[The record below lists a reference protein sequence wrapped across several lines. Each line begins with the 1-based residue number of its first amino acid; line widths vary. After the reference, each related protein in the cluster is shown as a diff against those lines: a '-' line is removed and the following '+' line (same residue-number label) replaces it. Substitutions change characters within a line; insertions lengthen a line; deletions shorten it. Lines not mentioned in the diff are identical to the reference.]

1 VAVVEYLVSLGV
13 PSESLTAAGA
23 GSFDPLVPND
33 GPEARAK
40 NRRVEIA
47 LFPTADETLPVAP
60 SKPQGAP

>member
-1 VAVVEYLVSLGV
+1 
-13 PSESLTAAGA
+13 LTAAGA

-47 LFPTADETLPVAP
+47 LFPTTDETLPVAP
-60 SKPQGAP
+60 SKAPTAP